1 MRQVIAREVEA
12 PLAERLLS
20 ARIVSGDTVRVGVHD
35 GALNFERVAPT
46 NG

>member
-20 ARIVSGDTVRVGVHD
+20 ARIVSGDTVRLGVHD
-35 GALNFERVAPT
+35 GTLHFERVSQT
-46 NG
+46 NA